1 MTNQGNTNPNGRANQ
16 VIDDATPM
24 RRMLVAIDESP
35 AAKGALDLAA
45 EWASGHEAE
54 VRFVRVAEERR
65 HRQSDREAHVRQPAV
80 HPEIHLVV
88 SGSTLGARNRQ
99 LVHGIAEAARDF
111 GADVIV
117 LGFDRPRLAG
127 HRLARSLRE
136 QVMRVSELPVLVA
149 PKPLT
154 DAKRHH
160 RIVPIFHHD
169 EERTHA
175 ERRYAHV

>member
-1 MTNQGNTNPNGRANQ
+1 MTNQENTNPNGRANQ
-16 VIDDATPM
+16 VIEDETLM

-45 EWASGHEAE
+45 EWAGGHETE
-54 VRFVRVAEERR
+54 VRFVRVAEARR
-65 HRQSDREAHVRQPAV
+65 HRQSGREAHVSQPAV
-80 HPEIHLVV
+80 HPEQHLDV

-99 LVHGIAEAARDF
+99 LVHGIAEAAQDF

-117 LGFDRPRLAG
+117 LGFDRSRLAG

-136 QVMRVSELPVLVA
+136 QIMHVTELPVLVA
-149 PKPLT
+149 PQTRT
-154 DAKRHH
+154 DATRHH
-160 RIVPIFHHD
+160 RLVPVFHPD
-169 EERTHA
+169 ERAHE

>member
-24 RRMLVAIDESP
+24 SRMLVAVDGSS
-35 AAKGALDLAA
+35 AARGALDLAA
-45 EWASGHEAE
+45 EWAGGHEAE
-54 VRFVRVAEERR
+54 VRFVRVIEERQ
-65 HRQSDREAHVRQPAV
+65 HWQSGRQAHVGLSAV
-80 HPEIHLVV
+80 NPEHHLVV

-99 LVHGIAEAARDF
+99 LVQGIAEAAQGF

-117 LGFDRPRLAG
+117 LGIDRPRLAG

-136 QVMRVSELPVLVA
+136 QVMRVTELPVLVA
-149 PKPLT
+149 AQPHA

-160 RIVPIFHHD
+160 RMVPIFHHD

>member
-1 MTNQGNTNPNGRANQ
+1 MTNQGNTNPNGRANE
-16 VIDDATPM
+16 VVEDATPM
-24 RRMLVAIDESP
+24 RRMLVAIDESS

-45 EWASGHEAE
+45 EWAGGHEAE
-54 VRFVRVAEERR
+54 VRFVHVSEARR
-65 HRQSDREAHVRQPAV
+65 HRQSGREAHVGLPAV
-80 HPEIHLVV
+80 HPEQHLVV

-99 LVHGIAEAARDF
+99 LVHGIAEAAQDF

-136 QVMRVSELPVLVA
+136 QIMRATELPVLVA
-149 PKPLT
+149 PQPHAV
-154 DAKRHH
+154 AKRHH
-160 RIVPIFHHD
+160 RMVPGFHHD
-169 EERTHA
+169 EERAPA